1 MNAYAK
7 PAAGLNILRETIM
20 GRELFDAAFKEYCE
34 RWAFKHPTPADF
46 FRTMEDAT
54 SVDLDWFFRAWFYTT
69 DHVDIGLDS
78 IEWFTID
85 TKNPE
90 IEKTRQK
97 EELEQEP
104 ITLSKQRNQP
114 LPKFV
119 DKYPELLDFYNNFDK
134 LDITA
139 KDREDYDK
147 FVKGLE
153 EGERKILENKNN
165 FYVMKFRNIG
175 GVPMPV
181 ILNLTFKDGAK
192 QEMRIPAEIW
202 RRSAK
207 SVTKLLITPKEL
219 ESVEVDPRLETA
231 DADRNNNYWPARP
244 AKTRFQ
250 IFKEQRQKNPMQ
262 LQKEMEN
269 TSQQ

>member
-1 MNAYAK
+1 
-7 PAAGLNILRETIM
+7 
-20 GRELFDAAFKEYCE
+20 
-34 RWAFKHPTPADF
+34 
-46 FRTMEDAT
+46 
-54 SVDLDWFFRAWFYTT
+54 
-69 DHVDIGLDS
+69 VDIGLDS

-85 TKNPE
+85 TKNPD

-97 EELEQEP
+97 QEREEEP
-104 ITLSKQRNQP
+104 ITLSQQRNQS

-119 DKYPELLDFYNNFDK
+119 EKYPELLDFYNNFDK

-139 KDREDYDK
+139 KDRQDYEKFLKDLSEED
-147 FVKGLE
+147 
-153 EGERKILENKNN
+153 RKILENKNN
-165 FYVMKFRNIG
+165 FYVMKFKNIG

-181 ILNLTFKDGAK
+181 ILNITYKDGAK

-202 RRSAK
+202 RRNAK
-207 SVTKLLITPKEL
+207 TVTKLLITPKEL

-231 DADRNNNYWPARP
+231 DADRSNNYWPPRP

-262 LQKEMEN
+262 LQKEMESV
-269 TSQQ
+269 SQQ